1 MNDAQ
6 MDRRSFL
13 VGGLTLV
20 AAGSGRLLAGEEDS
34 RLTAAKR
41 WFTEAQFGMMAHW
54 GLYSVLAGEYRG
66 KRMDRQFLGEWIQ
79 SYYRIP
85 NAEYEKLARAFNPIY
100 FNADEWVQIA
110 RDAGM
115 KYLVFTSKHH
125 DGFAMFKSEASDF
138 NVVDATPFGRDVLKE
153 LADECHRQGIK
164 LHIYYSQM
172 DWYRSDYPVGRCKA
186 NGRISKVNAESY
198 FAFMRAQLTE
208 LLTNYGPI
216 SSIWYDGWW
225 DRPDEEW
232 DMDYQYDLIHRLQPS
247 CMVASNHHRPPFP
260 GEDFQLFERDLPG
273 ANTAGFNADSKI
285 GSLPL
290 ETCETLNGM
299 WGYRIKDQNYKDQK
313 TLVQYLVKTAG
324 KNANLLMCVGPQ
336 PNGEFPALS
345 VKAMRSMGEWL
356 EENGES
362 IYGTRSTVVPAQ
374 EWGVTTHKGRKMYV
388 HVMTPVGNTVFIP
401 YQGNK
406 LKEAVVF
413 HSDKKVSFQSNKDGI
428 TLQFDDVPQ
437 VDIDYIVE
445 LTFAKEILGN

>member
-1 MNDAQ
+1 MMKRIICFAVGLLSVIAASAQ
-6 MDRRSFL
+6 EGYVPSE
-13 VGGLTLV
+13 
-20 AAGSGRLLAGEEDS
+20 AI
-34 RLTAAKR
+34 KR
-41 WFTEAQFGMMAHW
+41 AQQEFQDDKFGIMICW
-54 GLYSVLAGEYRG
+54 GVYSMLG
-66 KRMDRQFLGEWIQ
+66 DGEWVMNSWDIDL
-79 SYYRIP
+79 
-85 NAEYEKLARAFNPIY
+85 NEYVKLPSGFYPSKFDAA
-100 FNADEWVQIA
+100 EWVSAVKASGA
-110 RDAGM
+110 R
-115 KYLVFTSKHH
+115 YINFVSRHH
-125 DGFAMFKSEASDF
+125 DGFSMFKSDVSDY
-138 NVVDATPFGRDVLKE
+138 NIVDATPFGRDVLKE
-153 LADECHRQGIK
+153 LSDECQKQGIK

-186 NGRISKVNAESY
+186 NGRISEVNTESY

-216 SSIWYDGWW
+216 CSIWYDGWW

-273 ANTAGFNADSKI
+273 ENKAGFNADSKI

-336 PNGEFPALS
+336 PNGEFPSLS

-374 EWGVTTHKGRKMYV
+374 EWGVTTHKGKKMNV
-388 HVMTPVGNTVFIP
+388 HVMTPAGKTVFIP
-401 YQGNK
+401 YTGNK

-413 HSDKKVSFQSNKDGI
+413 HSDEKVSFKSGKDGI
-428 TLQFDDVPQ
+428 SLQFDDVPQ

-445 LTFAKEILGN
+445 LTFAKDIL